1 MQLQGVK
8 NKFNSAN
15 RGKQVSLADLIVLGG
30 AAAIEKAAKDAGINI
45 SVPFS
50 PGRVDATQN
59 NTDVETFAYRMF
71 CLMLHHVARTR
82 PFHCSSLTL
91 LPAVEPQADGFRNYG
106 HGDSRSLTEEILVD
120 KAALLTLSPPEMTV
134 LVGGMRA
141 LDANYDG
148 SPLGILTD
156 RPGQLTSDFFVN
168 LLNISTVWSP
178 VANTNDELY
187 QGNDL
192 NTGKPKYTATRADLI
207 FGSHPELRAVA
218 EVYGS
223 GDAQQKFV
231 NDFVSAWAKVMD
243 LDRYDIK
250 GRKQNNVQ

>member
-1 MQLQGVK
+1 M
-8 NKFNSAN
+8 
-15 RGKQVSLADLIVLGG
+15 SLADLIVLGG
-30 AAAIEKAAKDAGINI
+30 AAAIEKAAKGSNI
-45 SVPFS
+45 TVPFT
-50 PGRVDATQN
+50 PGRVDTTQN
-59 NTDVETFAYRMF
+59 NTDVETFAF
-71 CLMLHHVARTR
+71 RTCAQCCKYS
-82 PFHCSSLTL
+82 CSLLTL
-91 LPAVEPQADGFRNYG
+91 FSTVEPQADGFRNYG
-106 HGDSRSLTEEILVD
+106 QGTSRSLTEELLVD

-148 SPLGILTD
+148 SQHGIFTS
-156 RPGQLTSDFFVN
+156 RPGQLTNDYFVN

-178 VANTNDELY
+178 VANTNEELF
-187 QGNDL
+187 QGKDL

-207 FGSHPELRAVA
+207 FSSHPELRAVA

-223 GDAQQKFV
+223 ADAQQKFA
-231 NDFVSAWAKVMD
+231 NDFVAAWAKVME